1 MKQPLRRTWVPFVLG
16 GVLTGLLACQGQGR
30 QGLRTADSQA
40 VTVLRGVR
48 VLDGRGGPPLEN
60 AAVVI
65 QGETLLSVGPVDQV
79 DVPASATVLELPGRT
94 VVPGLISNHSH
105 LGMTQGTDSGGQ
117 NYQRD
122 NIARQLLQ
130 FEAYG
135 VTTVTSLGLNTP
147 LVYALQ
153 KEVEAGTLPGASI
166 FSADRGI
173 GVPEG
178 APPMKVVEEQLY
190 RPATPEEAREDVRE
204 TATRHP
210 EFVKVWVDDF
220 GGTVKNKMTPEVY
233 TAVVDE
239 AHRQGL
245 RVAAH
250 IHDLEDAKRL
260 VAAGADV
267 LAHGVRDQEVDAELV
282 DAMKARGTWYIPTLG
297 LNESFYIY
305 AEGPEWM
312 ADPFFRK
319 ALSPDLAR
327 QLDDPA
333 WRASVIEDG
342 KTVPVNKRAL
352 AVNLKNVKTLH
363 DAGVRIGF
371 GTDSGATPVRIP
383 GFAEHREL
391 KLLTEAGL
399 TPLEA
404 LRLATANAAELL
416 GLQDRGVIEPGRRAD
431 LVVVQGD
438 PSKNIDDLS
447 RIEAVWHRGRRVAG
461 PVPVTPQE

>member
-1 MKQPLRRTWVPFVLG
+1 MKHPLRHAWGRLLLG
-16 GVLTGLLACQGQGR
+16 GVLTTGLLACQGR
-30 QGLRTADSQA
+30 QGLRSADLEQ

-48 VLDGRGGPPLEN
+48 VIDGRGGAPLEN

-65 QGETLLSVGPVDQV
+65 QGTTLQRVGPVDEV
-79 DVPASATVLELPGRT
+79 EVPASATVIELPGRT
-94 VVPGLISNHSH
+94 VLPGLISNHSH
-105 LGMTQGTDSGGQ
+105 LGMTRGTDSGGQ

-122 NIARQLLQ
+122 NIARQLTQ
-130 FEAYG
+130 WESYG

-147 LVYALQ
+147 LVYELQ
-153 KEVEAGTLPGASI
+153 KEVEQGSLPGASI
-166 FSADRGI
+166 LSGDQGI

-178 APPMKVVEEQLY
+178 APPMKVVEHQLY
-190 RPATPEEAREDVRE
+190 RPATPDEARQDVRE
-204 TATRHP
+204 MASRRP
-210 EFVKVWVDDF
+210 AFVKVWVDDF
-220 GGTVKNKMTPEVY
+220 GGTVKNKMPPEVY
-233 TAVVDE
+233 TAVIDE

-267 LAHGVRDQEVDAELV
+267 LAHGVRDLEVDAELV

-305 AEGPEWM
+305 AEGPAWM
-312 ADPFFRK
+312 ADPFFRR
-319 ALSPDLAR
+319 ALSPELAR

-333 WRASVIEDG
+333 WRASVLENG
-342 KTVPVNKRAL
+342 KTAPVNKQAL
-352 AVNLKNVKTLH
+352 AINLKNVKTLH

-399 TPLEA
+399 TPLQA
-404 LRLATANAAELL
+404 IQMATANAAELL
-416 GLQDRGVIEPGRRAD
+416 GLKDRGIIEAGRRAD
-431 LVVVQGD
+431 LVVVRGD
-438 PSKNIDDLS
+438 PSTNIDDLS
-447 RIEAVWHRGRRVAG
+447 RIESVWHRGKQVPG
-461 PVPVTPQE
+461 PTSVPTQE

>member
-1 MKQPLRRTWVPFVLG
+1 MKPPLRRAWIPLMLG
-16 GVLTGLLACQGQGR
+16 GVLTGLLACQGR
-30 QGLRTADSQA
+30 QGPRDAA
-40 VTVLRGVR
+40 AGKVTVLRGVR
-48 VLDGRGGPPLEN
+48 VIDGRGGPPLEN
-60 AAVVI
+60 ASVVI
-65 QGETLLSVGPVDQV
+65 QGDTLLRVGPVDAV
-79 DVPASATVLELPGRT
+79 EIPASATVLELPGRT

-105 LGMTQGTDSGGQ
+105 LGMTQGTDAGGQ
-117 NYQRD
+117 NYHRD
-122 NIARQLLQ
+122 NIARQLVR
-130 FEAYG
+130 FESYG

-147 LVYALQ
+147 LISALQ

-166 FSADRGI
+166 FSGDRGI

-178 APPMKVVEEQLY
+178 APPMKVVENQLY
-190 RPATPEEAREDVRE
+190 RPATPEAARADVRE

-210 EFVKVWVDDF
+210 AFVKVWVDDF
-220 GGTVKNKMTPEVY
+220 GGTVRNKMTPEVY

-239 AHRQGL
+239 AHRNGL

-267 LAHGVRDQEVDAELV
+267 LAHGVRDQEVDSELV
-282 DAMKARGTWYIPTLG
+282 AAMKARGTWYIPTLG
-297 LNESFYIY
+297 LNESFYLY
-305 AEGPEWM
+305 AEGPTWM
-312 ADPFFRK
+312 AEPFFRA

-333 WRASVIEDG
+333 WRASVLDDG
-342 KTVPVNKRAL
+342 KTAPVNKQAL
-352 AVNLKNVKTLH
+352 AINLKNVKTLH

-399 TPLEA
+399 TPLQA

-431 LVVVQGD
+431 LLVVQGD
-438 PSKNIDDLS
+438 PSTNIEDLS
-447 RIEAVWHRGRRVAG
+447 RIESVWHRGRQVPG
-461 PVPVTPQE
+461 PVPLSPVE